1 MRCLFCLAATLLVL
15 VPVRAASVAKQ
26 PEVMPGPNGLARQ
39 LADDPVRG
47 DLAKQPEKISAG
59 NDLAKQ
65 LEEVPVRNDYAQ
77 QVEESHVKPSLL
89 GKWPNADLA
98 IQSKNDY
105 WGELAMRQPNGPSFD
120 FFAKILPPLRYVD
133 ASFRHYPIV
142 LSAPGAAVKA
152 RYVSNGSAVNALAR
166 QINWIGETGVP
177 IEFLIGE
184 DEQDYGSDL
193 ANLDGPHYD
202 KGWLPIVKNTYRHG
216 DALVAQEAFCG
227 VDAPYADNGAVL
239 MRITGRGKFVAR
251 ISAMMAKILTIKSG
265 NVTDSKGAVLASI
278 SDGWGMD
285 VGGQRLF
292 AWLKPDHPLY
302 LVIYTKPPSAP
313 LPEID
318 SAEYEAQR
326 SKCAQVWESLVAD
339 GGMQVETPEPVVNN
353 AWRSLLVGMYEIVN
367 GDKMNYSACNQ
378 YGHLYIS
385 EGGDAIRALGLW
397 GHQQDMRRM
406 LNPLMDYQR
415 DGLWYNQAGK
425 KLYFM
430 SHYYQLTR
438 DASWFKENRD
448 RWMLQV
454 DRLVN
459 DREPGNGL
467 LPKERYCGDIA
478 TPVYSLNVNANG
490 YGSLRDFAAV
500 LEDLGEQETAQKC
513 AKAAAELRKA
523 TLDAVIKSECVDV
536 DPVFIP
542 NALFGEE
549 KPYDPLTSVRLGGY
563 WDLMA
568 PYILGSDIFKGTPRE
583 DWMIQYLQSK
593 GGVCMGMV
601 RTHPS
606 SSFWTV
612 KQNLDDLYSL
622 RYTLVLLRRDEVD
635 RALVSFYGKLAQGLT
650 RDTFIGAEG
659 TCPLPLDK
667 YGRQMYMPPNSASNA
682 YWLWML
688 RYLMA
693 QDWDM
698 NTDGR
703 PETLRLMFATP
714 KSWLEDGKAM
724 KIEHAPTAFGEV
736 SVRTHS
742 YLKKGSVVA
751 DVTAPPRSPDKT
763 LLRARVPDG
772 WRVISAKS
780 GTRALAVDKT
790 GAVDISAL
798 KGRFQVAFR
807 VVRSL

>member
-1 MRCLFCLAATLLVL
+1 MRYLLCVLAILLS
-15 VPVRAASVAKQ
+15 AASGQA
-26 PEVMPGPNGLARQ
+26 A
-39 LADDPVRG
+39 
-47 DLAKQPEKISAG
+47 

-65 LEEVPVRNDYAQ
+65 LEEVPVKTNDLAKQ
-77 QVEESHVKPSLL
+77 IEESHIRPSLL
-89 GKWPNADLA
+89 GKWPNADKA

-105 WGELAMRQPNGPSFD
+105 WGDVAMRQPNGPSYD

-133 ASFRHYPIV
+133 ASFRHYPIT
-142 LSAPGAAVKA
+142 LSAPNALVKA

-166 QINWIGETGVP
+166 QINWIGETGTP

-184 DEQDYGSDL
+184 DEQVYGSDL
-193 ANLDGPHYD
+193 AHLDGPHYVN
-202 KGWLPIVKNTYRHG
+202 GWMPIVRNTYRNG
-216 DALVAQEAFCG
+216 DALITQEAFCG
-227 VDAPYADNGAVL
+227 VEPPYADNGAVL
-239 MRITGRGKFVAR
+239 MRISGRGKFVAR
-251 ISAMMAKILTIKSG
+251 ISAMLDKVLAIKNG
-265 NVTDSKGAVLASI
+265 NVVDPKGSVLLSI
-278 SDGWGMD
+278 GDGWGMD

-292 AWLKPDHPLY
+292 AWLKPERSLY
-302 LVIYTKPPSAP
+302 LVIFTKPATAP
-313 LPEID
+313 LPRID
-318 SAEYEAQR
+318 WATYNQQR
-326 SKCAQVWESLVAD
+326 AKCMQVWAAKLGE
-339 GGMQVETPEPVVNN
+339 GMQVETPEPVVNN
-353 AWRSLLVGMYEIVN
+353 AWRALLVGMYEVVSGN
-367 GDKMNYSACNQ
+367 RMHYSAGNQ
-378 YGHLYIS
+378 YAHMYIS

-397 GHQQDMRRM
+397 GHDEDMRRM

-454 DRLVN
+454 KRLVD

-467 LPKERYCGDIA
+467 LPRERYCGDIP

-500 LEDLGEQETAQKC
+500 LEEMGEHEIAQKC
-513 AKAAAELRKA
+513 AKAAGELRAA
-523 TLDAVIKSECVDV
+523 TLDAVAKSEFTDV
-536 DPVFIP
+536 SPPFLP

-568 PYILGSDIFKGTPRE
+568 PYILGSGLFDGTQRE
-583 DWMIQYLQSK
+583 DWMLQYLQRK
-593 GGVCMGMV
+593 GGLCMGMV

-606 SSFWTV
+606 SSFWMV
-612 KQNLDDLYSL
+612 KQNLDDLYTL
-622 RYTLVLLRRDEVD
+622 RYTLVLLRRDEAD

-659 TCPLPLDK
+659 TCALPLDK
-667 YGRQMYMPPNSASNA
+667 YGRQMYMPPNTASNA

-688 RYLMA
+688 RYVMV

-698 NTDGR
+698 DNDGT
-703 PETLRLMFATP
+703 PDTLRLMFATP
-714 KSWLEDGKAM
+714 KRWLEDGKLI
-724 KIEHAPTAFGEV
+724 KIERAPTAFGEV
-736 SVRTHS
+736 SVVMHS
-742 YLKKGSVVA
+742 QLKSGSVFA
-751 DVTAPPRSPDKT
+751 SVTAPPRTPGKM

-772 WRVISAKS
+772 WRVLSATA
-780 GTRALAVDKT
+780 GTRTLPVDRT
-790 GAVDISAL
+790 GAVDVS
-798 KGRFQVAFR
+798 
-807 VVRSL
+807 SLGGKFEVKFKVGKS